1 MHPACSDGEDEIGC
15 TDDED
20 SYVKKNN
27 LTAGASF
34 RCQSP
39 HYPDL
44 VEILAVRCDS
54 VNECHENKDEEG
66 CKDPLVRS
74 DIIGDKHEK
83 MSPIIVK
90 TQPYLNLT
98 QLNSK
103 QL

>member
-1 MHPACSDGEDEIGC
+1 MHPACSDGEDEKGC

-44 VEILAVRCDS
+44 VEILAVRSDMRIVLLGS
-54 VNECHENKDEEG
+54 GSIVVN
-66 CKDPLVRS
+66 S
-74 DIIGDKHEK
+74 
-83 MSPIIVK
+83 SSSSS
-90 TQPYLNLT
+90 NLGIFEANYG
-98 QLNSK
+98 L
-103 QL
+103 